1 MRTPP
6 GGLPSPLFPPP
17 DALFQ
22 KGLTEL
28 EPLLRRVFPLKAKHR
43 AQLPGGVRRLS
54 AFLTVERDNLPPD
67 YMTRPEYLAAYL
79 NYFLPW
85 NIYRQGRL
93 LQGLGLNLPD
103 NARILDLGAGPLTF
117 LQALWMA
124 CPQLRARK
132 LTYEGVDRAESVLK
146 AGRHLFEEMSTGANS
161 SWDIVT
167 SRQLSDRNRPRAD
180 LLVAANFINEL
191 QDPGRGRQRRDLAEA
206 GEESPEDSL
215 LERWENQVAEKGAI
229 LLIEP
234 AMRAT
239 ARRLSFLREAA
250 LRRGWHLAAPCPHQA
265 TCPMPG
271 KRGGPWCHFNFK
283 PVGVPDWLARFS
295 RSVRLPKERG
305 SLSFLLL
312 TRGMDPAGTTAS
324 RPGALEPV
332 RVISEP
338 FDLPGWQQGSYG
350 CTGQG
355 VVLLSQKKAAA
366 QRKAPPQPGELLW
379 AQWPERPV
387 KDPKSGAVILPE
399 TTS

>member
-6 GGLPSPLFPPP
+6 GGLPSPLFPVP
-17 DALFQ
+17 DAVFQ

-28 EPLLRRVFPLKAKHR
+28 EPILRRVFPLKAKHR

-54 AFLTVERDNLPPD
+54 AFLTVERENLPPD

-93 LQGLGLNLPD
+93 LQGLGLDLPE

-146 AGRHLFEEMSTGANS
+146 AGRHLFEEMTTGANS

-191 QDPGRGRQRRDLAEA
+191 QDPG
-206 GEESPEDSL
+206 
-215 LERWENQVAEKGAI
+215 
-229 LLIEP
+229 
-234 AMRAT
+234 
-239 ARRLSFLREAA
+239 
-250 LRRGWHLAAPCPHQA
+250 
-265 TCPMPG
+265 
-271 KRGGPWCHFNFK
+271 
-283 PVGVPDWLARFS
+283 
-295 RSVRLPKERG
+295 
-305 SLSFLLL
+305 
-312 TRGMDPAGTTAS
+312 
-324 RPGALEPV
+324 
-332 RVISEP
+332 
-338 FDLPGWQQGSYG
+338 
-350 CTGQG
+350 
-355 VVLLSQKKAAA
+355 
-366 QRKAPPQPGELLW
+366 
-379 AQWPERPV
+379 
-387 KDPKSGAVILPE
+387 
-399 TTS
+399 